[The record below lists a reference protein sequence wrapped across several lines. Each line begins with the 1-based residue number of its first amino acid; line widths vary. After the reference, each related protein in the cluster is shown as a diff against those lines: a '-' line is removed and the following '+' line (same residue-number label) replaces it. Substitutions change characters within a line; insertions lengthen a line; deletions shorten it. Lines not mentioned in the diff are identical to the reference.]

1 MTVAQVHFR
10 CHSAHAS
17 RALESYES
25 TAVVFATPELV
36 EQILLQLPLLDQ
48 FVAMRV
54 NRLCRDTVLKVRSL
68 RERMQLSHPRVTEES
83 SLRRYSPMTPTRFFL
98 GTSSSLFDTS
108 PLFLSGL
115 GSLFYGTTLR
125 GLYKGF
131 TGPPSSSCALHFDIA
146 PFYFVRIHYAS
157 DVHVRHIELV
167 FRWHPSEAWLEGR
180 YTPTTQISEIE
191 GRLIPLASEGSWKKM
206 MISPMNLPVKVT
218 VVVTTPLG
226 YNLFRPWPPVNQKNR
241 FLTQTESFQ
250 LVLQPDHAT
259 LGEMTFFLKVIQA
272 EALRTRQIW
281 KNNDPRL
288 CANNLPN
295 AAR

>member
-1 MTVAQVHFR
+1 MHLR
-10 CHSAHAS
+10 SHSGHAS
-17 RALESYES
+17 QALKTYES

-48 FVAMRV
+48 FVVMRV
-54 NRLCRDTVLKVRSL
+54 NRLCRDTVLTVRSL
-68 RERMQLSHPRVTEES
+68 RERMQLSHPRVLEES
-83 SLRRYSPMTPTRFFL
+83 PLRRDSPITPTRFFL

-131 TGPPSSSCALHFDIA
+131 TGPSSSSCALHFDIA
-146 PFYFVRIHYAS
+146 PFYFIRIHEAS
-157 DVHVRHIELV
+157 DVRVRHIELV
-167 FRWHPSEAWLEGR
+167 FRWRPSEAWLEGR
-180 YTPTTQISEIE
+180 YTPTAQISETE
-191 GRLIPLASEGSWKKM
+191 GRLIPSASEGSWKKM

-226 YNLFRPWPPVNQKNR
+226 YSLFRPCPPVYQKNR

-259 LGEMTFFLKVIQA
+259 LGEMTFFLEVIQA

-288 CANNLPN
+288 RANKLHNP
-295 AAR
+295 AR